1 MIIYYH
7 IKKLLT
13 IQFRVPLKK
22 QYKVPNFGS
31 QISTRLC
38 FQFPGKYTTTSNN
51 RNTKKKLCTFC
62 LKMCLTAKVIK

>member
-38 FQFPGKYTTTSNN
+38 FQYPGKYTMTSND
-51 RNTKKKLCTFC
+51 RNTKKSF
-62 LKMCLTAKVIK
+62 AHFV